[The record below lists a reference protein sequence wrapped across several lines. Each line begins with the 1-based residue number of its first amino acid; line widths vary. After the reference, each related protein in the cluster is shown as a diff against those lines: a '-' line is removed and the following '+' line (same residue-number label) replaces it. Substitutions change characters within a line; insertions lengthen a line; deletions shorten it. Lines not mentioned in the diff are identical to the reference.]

1 MNFQIKNV
9 NDVNVVSRK
18 NRTSKYEPLIKALT
32 SLEGDNVVVVNCED
46 NQTAEQL
53 RQNIYQGLRNQKFD
67 ISTMKISL
75 KEDQTG
81 IVFSKKD

>member
-9 NDVNVVSRK
+9 NDVKVVSRK
-18 NRTSKYEPLIKALT
+18 NRSSKYEPLIKALT
-32 SLEGDNVVVVNCED
+32 SLEGDNVVVVNCEE

-53 RQNIYQGLRNQKFD
+53 RQNIYQGLRNQKFNID
-67 ISTMKISL
+67 TIKISL
-75 KEDQTG
+75 TEDHNG